1 MYLHIANEFISCGHL
16 GHHCLKVEQTFN
28 RPQSFFYSPLYST
41 GTGTCISAASLIGER
56 FSRLLWHLI
65 HGSTVAH
72 PLLRNAIKIML
83 KILMEEKNNILVLFH
98 TYVKS
103 CFACMSAL
111 CNILYICLFDYH
123 PAFLIIG
130 SR

>member
-1 MYLHIANEFISCGHL
+1 M
-16 GHHCLKVEQTFN
+16 QT
-28 RPQSFFYSPLYST
+28 QVLLYKS
-41 GTGTCISAASLIGER
+41 GVQGVCILRTCFPDVGER
-56 FSRLLWHLI
+56 FSRLLWHLM

-72 PLLRNAIKIML
+72 SLLRNAIKIMWKSL
-83 KILMEEKNNILVLFH
+83 IEVKNNILMLFH